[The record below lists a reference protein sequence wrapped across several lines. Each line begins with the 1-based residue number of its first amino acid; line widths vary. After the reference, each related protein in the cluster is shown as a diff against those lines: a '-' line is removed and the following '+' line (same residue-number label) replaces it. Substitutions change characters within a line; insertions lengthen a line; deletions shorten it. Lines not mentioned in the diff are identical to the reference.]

1 MLRPGGLIAAAFISR
16 QAPILDTSAKLKVN
30 DEAIHHLLSML
41 PHRGENDFTPGFTV
55 AYFHTLEEIRADF
68 AAAGLG
74 VPDILG
80 IEGPLLPLIASGLVE
95 DRPDYLEAA
104 MRAARLA
111 DDNPVLV
118 PSSSH
123 LLALTK

>member
-1 MLRPGGLIAAAFISR
+1 MVRPGGLIAAAFISR
-16 QAPILDTSAKLKVN
+16 QAPILDVSAKLKVN
-30 DEAIHHLLSML
+30 EERIYDLLSTL
-41 PHRGENDFTPGFTV
+41 SHRGENDFASGFTV
-55 AYFHTLEEIRADF
+55 AYFHTLEEIREDF

-74 VPDILG
+74 APDILG

-123 LLALTK
+123 LLAVTR